1 MNLSAEFP
9 GVFAQLAKMKI
20 LVIDDEPANVAL
32 LEAMLAYNGLTAVKS
47 ILDSRLAVKTIAD
60 FEPDLILLDLMMP
73 YVDGFAVLETLRS
86 DQSELFLPVVILTAD
101 SNDESKIRALRA
113 GATDFLLKPF
123 DQIEVMLR
131 IKNLLETRRVHMLL
145 DNQRAAY
152 EDAVCART
160 TELRQALADLEKAKD
175 ALAAVQTDPF
185 SPPVRSNGGP
195 PPHQEFARDSSCPP
209 AARQP
214 TRRIR
219 TRGSRTHH

>member
-1 MNLSAEFP
+1 MNLSAELP
-9 GVFAQLAKMKI
+9 GAFAQLAKMKI

-47 ILDSRLAVKTIAD
+47 ITDSRLAVKTIAD

-101 SNDESKIRALRA
+101 SNEESKVRALRA

-131 IKNLLETRRVHMLL
+131 IKNLLETRRIHKQL
-145 DNQRAAY
+145 DNQRAAF
-152 EDAVCART
+152 EDAVRART
-160 TELRQALADLEKAKD
+160 TELRQALADLEEAKEG
-175 ALAAVQTDPF
+175 LAAAQTDLF

-195 PPHQEFARDSSCPP
+195 PPHQELARDPSCPP

-219 TRGSRTHH
+219 RSRTRH